1 MFKMRARIG
10 GSEEYCSSFLPY
22 RIKGEESLSV
32 RVCVRAYVRACMCV
46 CVTTA
51 VRDGKEKAETDK
63 AGVQQRD
70 RCVGMV

>member
-10 GSEEYCSSFLPY
+10 GSEEHCSSFLPHS
-22 RIKGEESLSV
+22 IKGEESLSINL
-32 RVCVRAYVRACMCV
+32 CV
-46 CVTTA
+46 CVSVCVTA
-51 VRDGKEKAETDK
+51 AVKDRKEKTETHK

>member
-10 GSEEYCSSFLPY
+10 GSEEYCSSFLLY
-22 RIKGEESLSV
+22 RIKGEESLCV
-32 RVCVRAYVRACMCV
+32 CVCVHVCVR
-46 CVTTA
+46 VTTA